1 MNISEDNFLLYCAK
15 FYNNPYCATLEEF
28 YSDIVRIKYLKKL
41 FTRYEKTGKLKE
53 RLILNHIIIL
63 NNVFTPEHATRILV
77 FKMEEHLPYLKP
89 FLELLG
95 TLPDVVTGI
104 GKDDKKVDTRE
115 IIADTQINFILSKL

>member
-1 MNISEDNFLLYCAK
+1 
-15 FYNNPYCATLEEF
+15 
-28 YSDIVRIKYLKKL
+28 
-41 FTRYEKTGKLKE
+41 
-53 RLILNHIIIL
+53 
-63 NNVFTPEHATRILV
+63 
-77 FKMEEHLPYLKP
+77 MEEYLPYLKP